1 MATDISLNKN
11 GTVTLYSGGKKVMS
25 GTLAQIVAHL
35 GGEGAAL
42 VKPPKP
48 RKVKPLSR
56 SARWAAAASAAVS
69 ALEELEDMRAE
80 FEEWKDNLPE
90 NLQQSALGEKLS
102 TVSDLDI
109 QGALDTAEEAENADL
124 PMGFGRD

>member
-1 MATDISLNKN
+1 MATDLSMNTD
-11 GTVTLYSGGKKVMS
+11 GTVTLYVGGKKQMK

-42 VKPPKP
+42 VRAKP
-48 RKVKPLSR
+48 RKMKPKSR
-56 SARWAAAASAAVS
+56 SQRWADAAQAAVS
-69 ALEELEDMRAE
+69 ALEELEEMRCE

-90 NLQQSALGEKLS
+90 NLQQSALGEKLD
-102 TVSDLDI
+102 TVAGLDI
-109 QGALDTAEEAENADL
+109 QSALGTASEAEGADL